1 MCGCEE
7 REGREE
13 RRKTRERERGRE
25 REKKIPH
32 NPILILRRPFFMNG
46 EYIRGSGVM
55 DVGKKTGEQVGAYF
69 RFT

>member
-1 MCGCEE
+1 
-7 REGREE
+7 
-13 RRKTRERERGRE
+13 
-25 REKKIPH
+25 
-32 NPILILRRPFFMNG
+32 MNG